1 MPQLPSLASRV
12 LVPLQSII
20 GRLLP
25 EFAKEILQ
33 DPKVRERLILAIN
46 TTLINEYPV
55 ARALPESLR
64 HKIIGRLVDAA
75 SGAPKAGARSAAAAT
90 LTLADLELSAEE
102 LAQLEASAPGNS
114 VRGFMMDAETDD
126 QAAITAAV
134 KEVLGKGWTVKRL
147 DPELE
152 TYRATHE
159 EQILSVPAA
168 WTLSHKLEE
177 TTAINRA
184 EPEIEWVP
192 APPEIGGPAPDF
204 RSNLRRSAGASSHL
218 ECSAD
223 PAWHLGLIKAAA
235 AWEISKKAEKPVKG
249 KGVTIGH
256 LDTGITYH
264 AELPINDE
272 QILLDEGRNI
282 YDPQNPA
289 VGEKPLDP
297 MLDGTMMNP
306 GHGTS
311 TISILTGHAK
321 LKGSAPKAK
330 IIPFRIGPSVVH
342 FDTQRIAEG
351 IRLAHAAGCDVI
363 TMSMGGPPSK
373 TKYLNNIVARAAEDG
388 VIICCAAGNQIG
400 SNNVTPLVVWPAA
413 LDQVIAVAGC
423 NCLPK
428 VWSGSS
434 RGPEVNITV
443 GAQDVWHASAQ
454 KGSLSPGGSA
464 PDGIKQGNGTSFATP
479 TVAGMAACWL
489 AHHGGREKLGSH
501 YGHKR
506 YVPLAFA
513 RLLRTEAFHRPHG
526 WDTQLM
532 GPGILDAE
540 KLLAAKLPA
549 KGSLDQ
555 WEKKKHPWFS
565 WVVGGIFKTVGKRS
579 AARGA
584 TRSGP
589 PAEDE
594 AIRFEGELAYLL
606 FERPALAEILQAN
619 TRSQGPRGGRRRTRS
634 GPDET
639 PDVIPDEGEF
649 DDATALLRS
658 AASEQLSAALRIP

>member
-1 MPQLPSLASRV
+1 MPQQPSLASRI
-12 LVPLQSII
+12 LVPLQSIV

-64 HKIIGRLVDAA
+64 HRLIGRLVDAA
-75 SGAPKAGARSAAAAT
+75 SGAPKVAARSKAAEAVS
-90 LTLADLELSAEE
+90 LEDLELSAEE

-114 VRGFMMDAETDD
+114 VRGFLMDAETEDE
-126 QAAITAAV
+126 AAVTAAV
-134 KEVLGKGWTVKRL
+134 KEVLGNGWTVKRL

-152 TYRATHE
+152 TYQATHE
-159 EQILSVPAA
+159 EKILSVPTA

-235 AWEISKKAEKPVKG
+235 AWEISRKAERPVKG

-264 AELPINDE
+264 AELGD
-272 QILLDEGRNI
+272 QILVQKNRNL
-282 YDPQNPA
+282 YDPQNPL
-289 VGEKPLDP
+289 VGDKALDP

-311 TISILTGHAK
+311 TISILTGHAN

-351 IRLAHAAGCDVI
+351 IRAAHAAGCDVI

-373 TKYLNNIVARAAEDG
+373 TKYLDNIVARAAEDG

-423 NCLPK
+423 NCMPN

-434 RGPEVNITV
+434 RGPEVNITA

-454 KGSLSPGGSA
+454 KGSLSPGPSL
-464 PDGIKQGNGTSFATP
+464 PDGVKQGNGTSFATP

-489 AHHGGREKLGSH
+489 AHHGGREKLGKH

-513 RLLRTEAFHRPHG
+513 RLLRTEAFHRPQG
-526 WDTQLM
+526 WNTHLM

-549 KGSLDQ
+549 KGSLDK
-555 WEKKKHPWFS
+555 WEKKEHPWFS
-565 WVVGGIFKTVGKRS
+565 WVVGGIFKTVGRRS

-584 TRSGP
+584 TRSSP

-619 TRSQGPRGGRRRTRS
+619 AQSYGTRGGRRGIRS
-634 GPDET
+634 GPGE
-639 PDVIPDEGEF
+639 VPDEGEF

-658 AASEQLSAALRIP
+658 AASDQLSAALAIPES